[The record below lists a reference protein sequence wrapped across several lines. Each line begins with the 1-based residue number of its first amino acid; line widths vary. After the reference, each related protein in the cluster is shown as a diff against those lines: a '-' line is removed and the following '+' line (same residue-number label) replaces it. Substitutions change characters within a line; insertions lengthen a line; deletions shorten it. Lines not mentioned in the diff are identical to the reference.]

1 MAIPLKYNVRSLL
14 VRRVSTGMT
23 AGGIALVVAVFVV
36 VMAMVAGLG
45 TMISDTGEP
54 DNMIVLR
61 KGATTETY
69 SSINLDQFD
78 AMKFLPQIRRDPAGN
93 PMISPELPV
102 QVLMQREKGPSDNIV
117 VRGVLPIALE
127 VHQNVRLVEG
137 RMFKPAMGEVIVG
150 KGLAGRYANTKV
162 GSTMQFGRG
171 QWKVVG
177 IFSAGGSSFESE
189 VWADIHN
196 VQDDTQRGAYYATVR
211 LKMAPGAD
219 SEALINRIADDPRI
233 NLQAET
239 EAQYYKDQSVVASQM
254 RMLGLIVAIIMGV
267 GAVFAAMNTM
277 YAAVSAR
284 TSEIGT
290 LRALGFSPELG
301 SAVLPDRVGAAGD
314 GGGRDWN
321 FARDADRRLLN
332 HLRKLRHV
340 LDHGVQLPGDLRDRD
355 RGAGLLRFDGDARR
369 MAARAPGDAPGGGR
383 RAQKELTDGR
393 GTITIRPISANSN
406 RCGSSAAP
414 NRSARAGSSRP
425 RSCSASSRSSARLV
439 TTRTRTLWAGRSRC
453 RPRWFRSSRRDSRVR
468 S

>member
-78 AMKFLPQIRRDPAGN
+78 AMKFLPQIRRDAAGN

-117 VRGVLPIALE
+117 VRGVLPVALE
-127 VHQNVRLVEG
+127 VHQNVDIIEG
-137 RMFKPAMGEVIVG
+137 RMFKPAMDEVIVG

-177 IFSAGGSSFESE
+177 IFTAGGSSFESE

-211 LKMAPGAD
+211 LKMASGAD

-254 RMLGLIVAIIMGV
+254 RVLGLIVAIIMGV

-290 LRALGFSPELG
+290 LRALGFSPN
-301 SAVLPDRVGAAGD
+301 SVLLCFLIESVLLATAAGALGVLLAMPID
-314 GGGRDWN
+314 GFSTTFGNFVTFSTMAFNFRVTFAIVVEAIAFSALMGMLGGWLP
-321 FARDADRRLLN
+321 ARQAMRLGVVDALRR
-332 HLRKLRHV
+332 
-340 LDHGVQLPGDLRDRD
+340 
-355 RGAGLLRFDGDARR
+355 
-369 MAARAPGDAPGGGR
+369 
-383 RAQKELTDGR
+383 
-393 GTITIRPISANSN
+393 S
-406 RCGSSAAP
+406 
-414 NRSARAGSSRP
+414 
-425 RSCSASSRSSARLV
+425 
-439 TTRTRTLWAGRSRC
+439 
-453 RPRWFRSSRRDSRVR
+453 
-468 S
+468 